1 MRGSDYCHGCTRFKN
16 KNLCNDIT
24 SYRTTFVR
32 TMYSDAQQLQ
42 EIRSSK
48 QTKLSYIKMFL

>member
-16 KNLCNDIT
+16 KNLYNDIT

-32 TMYSDAQQLQ
+32 TMYSVAQQLE
-42 EIRSSK
+42 EIRSYK
-48 QTKLSYIKMFL
+48 QTKLPYKMFL